1 MLDVTSLLLT
11 YLRSQSEDTIYYI
24 KEKPYSVGYLI
35 GEIEHESMFGTQVL
49 NTLIGE
55 VINGLTVRKSRPYN
69 AQEHLA
75 LTDMMA
81 KSDSA
86 LSIIQVLSMQTHRVI
101 SGITERTLDSEGY
114 NKALRHPA
122 IKPLVKQ
129 LNSLINP

>member
-35 GEIEHESMFGTQVL
+35 GEIENESMFGTQAL

-69 AQEHLA
+69 AQEHLT
-75 LTDMMA
+75 LTEMMS

-101 SGITERTLDSEGY
+101 SGITDRSLDSEGY
-114 NKALRHPA
+114 NKVLRHPA